1 MTSAVS
7 GFVLAG
13 GASRRMGS
21 DKALLGVEDD
31 TLLLRVA
38 RVVESTAGSAIVVAP
53 QGRYE
58 DMGVPVLADR
68 WPGEGP
74 LGGIVTA
81 LEFSRDP
88 LNLIVAVDMPRVD
101 VSTLRELVLAAN
113 ETGRSVIPVHE
124 DGATEPLCAVYHRS
138 DMPALRAFFDGG
150 GRRVRDAIERMNFE
164 RVPAAERVFANVNTP
179 EDWEALRGC

>member
-21 DKALLGVEDD
+21 DKALLGGEDD
-31 TLLLRVA
+31 SLLLRVT
-38 RVVESTAGSAIVVAP
+38 RVVEAAAGSAIVVAP

-88 LNLIVAVDMPRVD
+88 LNLIVAVDMPRID
-101 VSTLRELVLAAN
+101 VTTLRELVLAAG

-124 DGATEPLCAVYHRS
+124 DGATEPLCAVYHRN
-138 DMPALRAFFDGG
+138 DLPALRAFFDDG
-150 GRRVRDAIERMNFE
+150 GRRVRDAIGRMKYE

-179 EDWEALRGC
+179 EEWAEARA

>member
-21 DKALLGVEDD
+21 DKALLGGDGD
-31 TLLLRVA
+31 SLLLRVA
-38 RVVESTAGSAIVVAP
+38 GIVEAAAGSAIVVAP

-81 LEFSRDP
+81 LAFSRDP
-88 LNLIVAVDMPRVD
+88 LNLIVAVDMPWLD
-101 VSTLRELVLAAN
+101 VSTLRELLLAAA
-113 ETGRSVIPVHE
+113 ETGRTVIPTHE
-124 DGATEPLCAVYHRS
+124 DGATEPLCAVYHR
-138 DMPALRAFFDGG
+138 DDLPALREFFDGG
-150 GRRVRDAIERMNFE
+150 GRRVRDAIARLAYH
-164 RVPAAERVFANVNTP
+164 RVEAAERVFANVNTP
-179 EDWEALRGC
+179 EEWEAARA

>member
-21 DKALLGVEDD
+21 DKALLGGENGS
-31 TLLLRVA
+31 LLLRVTSI
-38 RVVESTAGSAIVVAP
+38 VEAAAGSAIVVAP
-53 QGRYE
+53 PGRYE
-58 DMGVPVLADR
+58 DMGVPVLSDR

-88 LNLIVAVDMPRVD
+88 LNLIVAVDMPWLD
-101 VSTLRELVLAAN
+101 VSTLRELVVSAG
-113 ETGRSVIPVHE
+113 ETGRSVIPVHD
-124 DGATEPLCAVYHRS
+124 DGATEPLCAVYHRN
-138 DMPALRAFFDGG
+138 DLPALRAFFDGG
-150 GRRVRDAIERMNFE
+150 GRRVRDAIGQISYQS
-164 RVPAAERVFANVNTP
+164 VPAAERVFANVNTP
-179 EDWEALRGC
+179 EEWEAARA

>member
-21 DKALLGVEDD
+21 DKALLGGADD

-38 RVVESTAGSAIVVAP
+38 RVVEAGTGSAIVVAP

-88 LNLIVAVDMPRVD
+88 LNLIVAVDMPAID
-101 VSTLRELVLAAN
+101 VPTLREMLVAAA
-113 ETGRSVIPVHE
+113 ESGRTVIPAHK
-124 DGATEPLCAVYHRS
+124 DGATEPLCAVYHR
-138 DMPALRAFFDGG
+138 DDLPALRAFFDSG
-150 GRRVRDAIERMNFE
+150 GRRMREAIEKIPYH
-164 RVPAAERVFANVNTP
+164 RVEAAERVFANINTP
-179 EDWEALRGC
+179 EEWEAARA

>member
-21 DKALLGVEDD
+21 DKALLGGEND

-38 RVVESTAGSAIVVAP
+38 RILEAAAGSAIVVAP

-58 DMGVPVLADR
+58 GMGVPVLTDR

-81 LEFSRDP
+81 LEFSRDA
-88 LNLIVAVDMPRVD
+88 LNLIVAVDMPRID
-101 VSTLRELVLAAN
+101 VPTLSELVLAAG

-124 DGATEPLCAVYHRS
+124 DGATEPLCAVYHR
-138 DMPALRAFFDGG
+138 DDLPVLRAFFDGG
-150 GRRVRDAIERMNFE
+150 GRRLRDAIDKISYERI
-164 RVPAAERVFANVNTP
+164 PAAERVFANVNTP
-179 EDWEALRGC
+179 EEWEAARA

>member
-21 DKALLGVEDD
+21 DKALLGVDDD
-31 TLLLRVA
+31 TLLVRVA
-38 RVVESTAGSAIVVAP
+38 RVVEAAARSAIVVAP
-53 QGRYE
+53 PGRYE
-58 DMGVPVLADR
+58 DMGVPVLGDR

-88 LNLIVAVDMPRVD
+88 LNLIVAVDMPHLD
-101 VSTLRELVLAAN
+101 VSTLRELLLAAG
-113 ETGRSVIPVHE
+113 ETGRTVIPVHE
-124 DGATEPLCAVYHRS
+124 GGATEPLCAVYHRG
-138 DMPALRAFFDGG
+138 DLPALRSFFAGG
-150 GRRVRDAIERMNFE
+150 GRRVRDAIEQISYAS
-164 RVPAAERVFANVNTP
+164 VPAAERVFANVNTP
-179 EDWEALRGC
+179 EDWEAART